1 MASCV
6 LPLISHLS
14 PTLSP
19 THCLRYKC
27 RDKNRNGVA
36 WENAACD
43 SRCSQLTW
51 IKICQHQGPVRPQP
65 CTQTLQWIRNNCL
78 CVVAFLVFSKFWL
91 IIPQYSDQKATWTI
105 VHVYSATSHGRHPGV
120 HFCLFFSWFGHPPR
134 KLLELMGGN
143 AAKPRPE
150 NRISKQVSAWPLKVV
165 SQAKPSNTYLV
176 KQHFFY
182 DYDFPCV
189 KPHQS
194 LHEVASY
201 CTFPLHKGVQHL
213 FERILTSFSKRRLCE
228 VLLKRYRIYGKR
240 TALF

>member
-1 MASCV
+1 MDQNLPASGASKTTTMHTDAAMDTEYLSLCCCFFGFLEV
-6 LPLISHLS
+6 LTHIPTKSDMNYCPCLLSHISWTS
-14 PTLSP
+14 
-19 THCLRYKC
+19 
-27 RDKNRNGVA
+27 
-36 WENAACD
+36 
-43 SRCSQLTW
+43 SRCAL
-51 IKICQHQGPVRPQP
+51 
-65 CTQTLQWIRNNCL
+65 
-78 CVVAFLVFSKFWL
+78 
-91 IIPQYSDQKATWTI
+91 
-105 VHVYSATSHGRHPGV
+105 
-120 HFCLFFSWFGHPPR
+120 CLFFSWFGHPPR

-176 KQHFFY
+176 KHHFFY

-194 LHEVASY
+194 LREVASY